1 MLLAEIGMQE
11 ILIVAVVIILLFG
24 ASALPKMARS
34 IGQSKSEFEKGIKE
48 GAKEDPDAK
57 PDAKPEDK

>member
-11 ILIVAVVIILLFG
+11 ILIVAVVVILLFG

-48 GAKEDPDAK
+48 GAKPDADDK
-57 PDAKPEDK
+57 PDDKKSEG